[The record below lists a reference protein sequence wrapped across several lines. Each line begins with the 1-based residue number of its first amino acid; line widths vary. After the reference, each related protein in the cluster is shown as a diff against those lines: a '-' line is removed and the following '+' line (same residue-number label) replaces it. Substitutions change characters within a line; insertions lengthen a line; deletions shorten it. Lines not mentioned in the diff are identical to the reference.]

1 MSATTR
7 TGQWFVSAFTE
18 NLGLKALALA
28 FALGLYFYQS
38 KQEGELI
45 QRTFPVGVVVQL
57 PAQAKDIELMS
68 AVPGT
73 VQITVKGTVRQINEL
88 VRQGL
93 PPVKIDLRRDPPPS
107 QLTFEAQMFDLPA
120 GLEYVRVEPRGP
132 FQLDWQHVR
141 SRALPVVAS
150 ISGTP
155 APGFVVVGKPT
166 VKPATVYI
174 EGPESVIDSL
184 QSAHVTSLDVS
195 DKKAGEWGGNLLLD
209 EPPARTRYRG
219 TGKVLVSVEIVL
231 QLTERHFERPVEV
244 IGVASG
250 KSVPTEVTVTVSG
263 PPDIVERLKPEQV
276 VPLADVSKAREEAG
290 EERHGSALVPL
301 RVVLDGIETE
311 IQPPSVTVR
320 W

>member
-1 MSATTR
+1 MSAATR
-7 TGQWFVSAFTE
+7 LGQWFVSAFTE

-57 PAQAKDIELMS
+57 PPQDKDIELMS

-93 PPVKIDLRRDPPPS
+93 PPVKIDLRGDPPPP
-107 QLTFEAQMFDLPA
+107 QLTFAAPMFDLPA
-120 GLEYVRVEPRGP
+120 GLEYVRVEPQGP
-132 FQLDWQHVR
+132 FELDWQPVR
-141 SRALPVVAS
+141 SRALPVIAS
-150 ISGTP
+150 VSGTP
-155 APGFVVVGKPT
+155 APGFVIVGKPAA
-166 VKPATVYI
+166 KPATVYI
-174 EGPESVIDSL
+174 EGPESIIDSL
-184 QSAHVTSLDVS
+184 QAARATSLDVT
-195 DKKAGEWGGNLLLD
+195 DKKAGEWGGNLRLE
-209 EPPARTRYRG
+209 EPPARTHYRG
-219 TGKVLVSVEIVL
+219 TGKVLVTVEIVL
-231 QLTERHFERPVEV
+231 QLTERQFERPVEV
-244 IGVASG
+244 LGVASG
-250 KSVPTEVTVTVSG
+250 KSVPTKVTVTVTG
-263 PPDIVERLKPEQV
+263 PPEVVEGLKPEQV

-290 EERHGSALVPL
+290 EERHGSALVPV
-301 RVVLDGIETE
+301 RVVLDGVKTE